1 MDIIMKIFITG
12 GGGFIGRHL
21 AKYLLNNKFE
31 ITIFDD
37 LSNSTQD
44 MIESIGKVNFVKGD
58 IRDFELLNKSM
69 QNHEF
74 VIHLAAKTSV
84 SDSNENQENVIDVNV
99 NGSQNVVKSCNDCN
113 ISKLIVFSSAA
124 VYGEGFE
131 NKPHVENSATNPIS
145 PYGKSKLEME
155 NIVKD
160 ASKTSNLNS
169 IIFRLFNVY
178 GEGQSDV
185 YAGVIK
191 KFVKNA
197 IQDKPLVIYGKGD
210 QTRDFIHVTDL
221 IEFIVRAIKKI
232 DDKKGEVY
240 NIGTGKSISIK
251 QLASEIFSIFKK
263 NPIVNY
269 AEPLVADIKFS
280 NTTIDK
286 AKKMLGYSP
295 KIELKE
301 GISKTFC

>member
-1 MDIIMKIFITG
+1 MKIFITG

-21 AKYLLNNKFE
+21 AKYLLNNNFE

-69 QNHEF
+69 QNHEL

-84 SDSNENQENVIDVNV
+84 SDSNENQENIIDVNV
-99 NGSQNVVKSCNDCN
+99 NGSQNVVKSCNYCN

-155 NIVKD
+155 NIVKE

-191 KFVKNA
+191 KFVINSL
-197 IQDKPLVIYGKGD
+197 QDKPALIYGKGD
-210 QTRDFIHVTDL
+210 QTRDFIHVSDV
-221 IEFIVRAIKKI
+221 IEYISRAIKKI

-240 NIGTGKSISIK
+240 NIGTGKSISVK

-269 AEPLVADIKFS
+269 AESLVGDIKFS
-280 NTTIDK
+280 NAIIDK
-286 AKKMLGYSP
+286 AEKMLGYSP
-295 KIELKE
+295 KIGLKE

>member
-1 MDIIMKIFITG
+1 MKILIMG
-12 GGGFIGRHL
+12 GGRFIGRHL
-21 AKYLLNNKFE
+21 AKYLLNNNFE

-37 LSNSTQD
+37 LSNSKQD

-69 QNHEF
+69 QNHEL

-191 KFVKNA
+191 KFVKNSL
-197 IQDKPLVIYGKGD
+197 QDKSALIYGKGD
-210 QTRDFIHVTDL
+210 QTRDFIHVSDV
-221 IEFIVRAIKKI
+221 IEYISRAIKKI

-251 QLASEIFSIFKK
+251 KLASEIFSIFKK

-280 NTTIDK
+280 NATIDK
-286 AKKMLGYSP
+286 AEKMLGYSP
-295 KIELKE
+295 KIGLKE